1 MSIFPTRNNLSL
13 KTCALLNPFEQRAR
27 SYFSVEDI
35 DRKPPAWDPEDGGVV
50 EETGEVLRVQS
61 SAGHQHLQVWS
72 EPGDVFDETKQ
83 DVCVEGSLVG
93 LVYDD
98 HTGGGKG
105 THVST
110 HILSATK

>member
-1 MSIFPTRNNLSL
+1 MYKCWTFFQTRSNLS
-13 KTCALLNPFEQRAR
+13 LNPFEQHAR

-35 DRKPPAWDPEDGGVV
+35 DRKPPAWDPEDGGVI
-50 EETGEVLRVQS
+50 EETREVLRVQS

-93 LVYDD
+93 FVYDD
-98 HTGGGKG
+98 HTGGRKG